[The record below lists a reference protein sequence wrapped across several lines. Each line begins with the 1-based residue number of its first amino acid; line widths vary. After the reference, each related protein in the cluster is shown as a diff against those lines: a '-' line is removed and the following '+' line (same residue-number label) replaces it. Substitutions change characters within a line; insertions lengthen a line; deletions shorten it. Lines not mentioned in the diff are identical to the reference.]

1 MTLQTI
7 TNFSRYMVDDF
18 GSLYRITITDDA
30 IKLNRISDR
39 VGQSGYVYNTLIADD
54 GRKHC
59 VQRGYLMLLAFKF
72 DSYFD
77 GAECDHIDHDTTNN
91 DVTNLRWL
99 SHRDNCKHRRFRGR
113 EKDRMLYLIYDD
125 GSVQFYQSRKHTN
138 IPSPTLSRILSGRHS
153 KKYKCRGFY
162 YDRLHAQS
170 DEVREKVRMTIADA
184 VADSMFVTVDGKLTK
199 LL

>member
-39 VGQSGYVYNTLIADD
+39 VGQSGYVYNTLIGDD
-54 GRKHC
+54 GRYHC
-59 VQRGYLMLLAFKF
+59 VQRGFLVLLAFKF

-99 SHRDNCKHRRFRGR
+99 SHKENCKHRRYRGR
-113 EKDRMLYLIYDD
+113 EKDRMLYLVYDD
-125 GSVQFYQSRKHTN
+125 ETVQFYQSRKHTN
-138 IPSPTLSRILSGRHS
+138 IPSPTLSRILSGGHS
-153 KKYKCRGFY
+153 KKYKCSGFY
-162 YDRLHAQS
+162 YDKLHAQS
-170 DEVREKVRMTIADA
+170 DEVREKVTMAIADA
-184 VADSMFVTVDGKLTK
+184 VADSMFVSIDGKLTK
-199 LL
+199 LF